1 MQLPALD
8 GLPGYR
14 RRFKVTPTSDRVLTE
29 LEDDYHCMSVTIIHD
44 GTHATALEPVMDR
57 APWTTCPGAIAML
70 KQTFTG
76 VALNEFAARGEK
88 RANCTH
94 LHDLAVLGAA
104 HVFDAAPLV
113 YDILV
118 SDAVNG
124 IRRAELRRNGET
136 ELAWSDSDGR
146 IVEPAEIAGLTLD
159 KLSPWINSL
168 DPQRQETTRLL
179 RWGNM
184 VANGRTMSL
193 QHHSDM
199 TRMPDGGCYTFQP
212 QHKIHAKRMGEIR
225 DFSNGAA
232 LLNE

>member
-14 RRFKVTPTSDRVLTE
+14 RRFRVTPMADRVLTE

-44 GTHATALEPVMDR
+44 GKNATALEPVMKR
-57 APWTTCPGAIAML
+57 APWTTCPGAVAVL

-76 VALNEFAARGEK
+76 VALNAFAERGEK

-104 HVFDAAPLV
+104 HAFDTEPLV

-118 SDAVNG
+118 SDAVDG
-124 IRRAELRRNGET
+124 KRRAELRRNGAT
-136 ELAWSDSDGR
+136 ELAWSDVGGR

-168 DPQRQETTRLL
+168 DQQRQETTRLL

-184 VANGRTMSL
+184 VANGRAMSL
-193 QHHSDM
+193 EHHFDA

-212 QHKIHAKRMGEIR
+212 LRKLEAKRIGVIR
-225 DFSNGAA
+225 DFSKGAVP
-232 LLNE
+232 LDK

>member
-14 RRFKVTPTSDRVLTE
+14 RRFRITPLADRVLTE
-29 LEDDYHCMSVTIIHD
+29 LEDDYHRMSVTVIHD
-44 GTHATALEPVMDR
+44 GTVATALEPVMDR

-70 KQTFTG
+70 QQTFTG
-76 VALNEFAARGEK
+76 IALDAFAARGDK

-94 LHDLAVLGAA
+94 LHDLAILGAA
-104 HVFDAAPLV
+104 HAFDKQPLV

-118 SDAVNG
+118 ADAVDG
-124 IRRAELRRNGET
+124 IRRAELRRNGAK
-136 ELAWSDSDGR
+136 ELSWSDSGGR
-146 IVEPAEIAGLTLD
+146 IIEPAEIAGLTLD
-159 KLSPWINSL
+159 KLGPWINSL

-193 QHHSDM
+193 EHHSDVA
-199 TRMPDGGCYTFQP
+199 RMPDGGCYTFQP
-212 QHKIHAKRMGEIR
+212 QRKSEARRMGVIR
-225 DFSNGAA
+225 DFSKGDVP
-232 LLNE
+232 LKT